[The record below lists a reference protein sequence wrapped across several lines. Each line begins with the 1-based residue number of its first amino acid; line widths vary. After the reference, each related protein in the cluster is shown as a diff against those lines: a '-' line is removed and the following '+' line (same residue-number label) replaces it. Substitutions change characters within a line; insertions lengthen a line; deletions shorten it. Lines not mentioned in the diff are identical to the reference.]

1 MGLEGQADT
10 AGRPRAAALVTGG
23 ARRIGGAIVEALAA
37 AGHPVAIH
45 CNASRGEA
53 EALAAGIAG
62 RGGRA
67 AVVTGDLA
75 RSEAAAEIAAAAEAA
90 LGPIG
95 LLVNNAS
102 MFEDDTPLTLSPEG
116 FAAHMTV
123 NLLAPCLLAAELA
136 RRLPEAATGLVV
148 NIVDQRVMKP
158 TPQFFS
164 YSLSKAGL
172 WWATR
177 TMAQALAPKVRVVA
191 LGPGPTLKS
200 ERQAEV
206 DFRRQSD
213 AVLLGRGPDPAEFGR
228 TIGWLLD
235 TPSVT
240 GQLIALDG
248 GQHLAWQTADV
259 VGIPE

>member
-1 MGLEGQADT
+1 VGLDGQADT
-10 AGRPRAAALVTGG
+10 AGTLKAAALVTGG
-23 ARRIGGAIVEALAA
+23 ARRIGRAITEALAA

-45 CNASRGEA
+45 CNASRGDA
-53 EALAAGIAG
+53 ETLASAIAAG
-62 RGGRA
+62 GGRA
-67 AVVTGDLA
+67 AVVVGDLA
-75 RSEAAAEIAAAAEAA
+75 RPETAAGIVAAAEAA
-90 LGPIG
+90 LGPVG

-102 MFEDDTPLTLSPEG
+102 MFEDDTPLTLSPES
-116 FAAHMTV
+116 FSAHMTV
-123 NLLAPCLLAAELA
+123 NLLAPCLLAGEMA
-136 RRLPEAATGLVV
+136 RRLPEGATGLVV
-148 NIVDQRVMKP
+148 NIVDQRVLKP

-177 TMAQALAPKVRVVA
+177 TLAQALAPKVRVVA

-200 ERQAEV
+200 ERQAEE

-228 TIGWLLD
+228 TIAWLLA

-240 GQLIALDG
+240 GQIIALDG